1 MGILNAGV
9 ITRLVRN
16 CALGR
21 VIQYSREG
29 TAGAEKP
36 RRTGCPAFA
45 GHDSGGCP
53 LNPPPLP
60 GDQCEAPVQPR
71 PGLGTF
77 QMESIRPDTT
87 DPIPLR
93 PAPNQFGTIMLRFVG
108 LLAVAIAVLAF
119 VYSR

>member
-1 MGILNAGV
+1 VPGFELSAPSRRQMPSAHS
-9 ITRLVRN
+9 RLR
-16 CALGR
+16 L
-21 VIQYSREG
+21 
-29 TAGAEKP
+29 
-36 RRTGCPAFA
+36 
-45 GHDSGGCP
+45 
-53 LNPPPLP
+53 
-60 GDQCEAPVQPR
+60 
-71 PGLGTF
+71 GLGTF